1 MNNMKDKQF
10 NTLIPLLFNVS
21 RLIRDRTDSVRPDLV
36 SALRLETLRFIDEK
50 KPTMK
55 DLSEYLRITPP
66 STTTLVK
73 SLCRKKLVLQK
84 HESLDRRTVRLS
96 VTQLGKKSMD
106 KFTSEKVIFLKKF
119 FNHLTS
125 GELKIIISILK
136 RLQKQ
141 YQ

>member
-1 MNNMKDKQF
+1 M
-10 NTLIPLLFNVS
+10 
-21 RLIRDRTDSVRPDLV
+21 RPDLV

-125 GELKIIISILK
+125 GELKIIIIILK
-136 RLQKQ
+136 RLKKQ

>member
-1 MNNMKDKQF
+1 MKDKQF

-21 RLIRDRTDSVRPDLV
+21 RLIRERTDSVRPDLV
-36 SALRLETLRFIDEK
+36 SALRLETLRFIEEK

-55 DLSEYLRITPP
+55 ELSEFLRITPP

-73 SLCRKKLVLQK
+73 SLCSKKLVMQK
-84 HESLDRRTVRLS
+84 HEPKDKRTVRLS
-96 VTQLGKKSMD
+96 VTKLGKQSMD
-106 KFTSEKVIFLKKF
+106 KCTSGKVIFLKKF

-125 GELKIIISILK
+125 GELKMIISILK

-141 YQ
+141 YQTL